1 VPPLRRA
8 SAAGHG
14 GRRTRVR
21 RLIAQ
26 PVLEPCQRLAPERAA
41 AGRYNPT
48 PMATNAGPA
57 DAAPA
62 GTAAPAAGTA
72 AAPAGEA
79 AVASSHP
86 GGDGQVEAGRQ
97 RLFLI
102 DGYSNIFR
110 AFYAIRN
117 LSNSR
122 GEPTNAVYG
131 FVTMLRK
138 LLREEQPELIGVA
151 LESGKTFRSER
162 FEGYKANRAPMPEDL
177 ASQLP
182 WIRRVLEAL
191 RIPVLELSG
200 YEADDVLGS
209 LACRAAEAGYEVVL
223 VSADKDLMQLV
234 EPRVSLYHT
243 GRTKLYG
250 PAEVAEDFGVPPA
263 KVTDVLALMG
273 DSIDNIPGVPGI
285 GDKGAKALIQ
295 EFGSLEALL
304 ARAAEVTR
312 KSYREGLQQHAEQA
326 RLSKELSTIH
336 TNLDVPFDPA
346 ALRRDPP
353 DTAALRRLY
362 TELEFFSLVEEL
374 APEPVTQGM
383 LAGLGAAGGTQGDQ
397 LPAARDVRA
406 AADWEA
412 ESAALAVAAAAA
424 AATPGG
430 AGEIFVAVVGEA
442 PPIGLALAAAPG
454 GQAGQPG
461 PVLLADFRRPGLREA
476 ALASLGGWV
485 AGAGV
490 TLAGHNLKEV
500 LRLCPGGAL
509 CGAELFDAM
518 LVSYLLKPSVHGHSL
533 EELAL
538 ERLNARP
545 LSPKEAGWDKG
556 QAPEPGDPRLLAYA
570 AERVLLARRMAAGMR
585 QELAAA
591 GAANLAR
598 IYREIEI
605 PLLPVLL
612 GMEEAGILLDTSYLG
627 AMSSELGIELR
638 RLEEEIWSLAGERF
652 NLNSPQQLGVVLFER
667 LGLPAIK
674 RTQKTRSYSTGAE
687 TLEELASRGYPIAQ
701 LLLRYRELTK
711 LKSTYVDAL
720 PSMVGED
727 GRLHTRFQQAVA
739 ATGRLSSA
747 NPNLQNIPVRT
758 ELGQRIRRA
767 FVAGPGQALLVADY
781 SQIELRILAH
791 IAEEPELIRAFAAG
805 EDIHRSTAATVFG
818 VAPEL
823 VTADQRRAA
832 KTINFGILYG
842 MSAFGLSQNLGISKG
857 EADRFIA
864 AYLGRYQGVRRY
876 VEETLRGAEREGKVE
891 TLYGRVRWLPD
902 VQSKNRVLRENA
914 RRMAINARI
923 QGTAAD
929 LLKMA
934 MIAID
939 RRLRREHPE
948 ARLLLT
954 VHDELLFELPQSEV
968 EPVAALVRREMEG
981 VAQLAVPLR
990 VDVGSGESWYHAKT

>member
-1 VPPLRRA
+1 
-8 SAAGHG
+8 
-14 GRRTRVR
+14 
-21 RLIAQ
+21 
-26 PVLEPCQRLAPERAA
+26 
-41 AGRYNPT
+41 
-48 PMATNAGPA
+48 MATPARPAEAGPA
-57 DAAPA
+57 AVPGEAAA
-62 GTAAPAAGTA
+62 EARPAAGGA
-72 AAPAGEA
+72 AA
-79 AVASSHP
+79 ASP
-86 GGDGQVEAGRQ
+86 REQ

-122 GEPTNAVYG
+122 GEPTNAIYG

-151 LESGKTFRSER
+151 LETGKTFRAER
-162 FEGYKANRAPMPEDL
+162 FEAYKANRAPMPEDL
-177 ASQLP
+177 ASQMP
-182 WIRRVLEAL
+182 WIRRVLEAF
-191 RIPVLELSG
+191 RIPVLELAG
-200 YEADDVLGS
+200 YEADDVLGTLS
-209 LACRAAEAGYEVVL
+209 CRAAEAGYHVVL

-243 GRTKLYG
+243 GRAKLYG
-250 PAEVAEDFGVPPA
+250 PSDVAEDFGVPPA
-263 KVTDVLALMG
+263 KVADVLALMG

-295 EFGSLEALL
+295 EFGSLEELL
-304 ARAAEVTR
+304 ARAGEVPR
-312 KSYREGLQQHAEQA
+312 KSYREGLQQHADQA

-336 TNLDVPFDPA
+336 TSLPIPFDPA

-362 TELEFFSLVEEL
+362 GELEFFSLAEEL
-374 APEPVTQGM
+374 APEPAAQILLGGGTGSHPATG
-383 LAGLGAAGGTQGDQ
+383 AGASGDVGVIGGGGVGGAADASGPGGG
-397 LPAARDVRA
+397 LPVAREVLSPAEWEAA
-406 AADWEA
+406 AADVLQ
-412 ESAALAVAAAAA
+412 AAPA
-424 AATPGG
+424 GG
-430 AGEIFVAVVGEA
+430 EAGELFAAVLGEA
-442 PPIGLALAAAPG
+442 PPLGLALAAG
-454 GQAGQPG
+454 GDAA
-461 PVLLADFRRPGLREA
+461 PVLLADFRRPGMREA
-476 ALASLGGWV
+476 AVATLGARISGP
-485 AGAGV
+485 GAR
-490 TLAGHNLKEV
+490 LAGHNLKEV
-500 LRLCPGGAL
+500 LRLCPGGEL

-533 EELAL
+533 DELAL
-538 ERLNARP
+538 ERFNVRP
-545 LSPKEAGWDKG
+545 LSAKEAGWDKG

-570 AERVLLARRMAAGMR
+570 AERVMLARRMAAGMR
-585 QELAAA
+585 QELADGNA
-591 GAANLAR
+591 GALAR
-598 IYREIEI
+598 IYRDLEM

-612 GMEEAGILLDTSYLG
+612 GMEEAGILLDAEYLR
-627 AMSSELGIELR
+627 AMSDELGQELR
-638 RLEEEIWSLAGERF
+638 QLEEEIWRQAGERF

-667 LGLPAIK
+667 LGLPALK

-687 TLEELASRGYPIAQ
+687 TLEGLAARGYPIAQ
-701 LLLRYRELTK
+701 LLLRYRELSK

-720 PSMVGED
+720 PAMMGED
-727 GRLHTRFQQAVA
+727 GRLHTRFYQAVA

-791 IAEEPELIRAFAAG
+791 IAAEPELIRAFAAG
-805 EDIHRSTAATVFG
+805 EDIHRATAGTVFG

-823 VTADQRRAA
+823 VSAEQRRAA

-857 EADRFIA
+857 DAERFIA
-864 AYLGRYQGVRRY
+864 AYLDRYQGVRRY
-876 VEETLRGAEREGKVE
+876 VEETLQSAEREGRVE

-902 VQSKNRVLRENA
+902 IRSKNHNLRENA

-929 LLKMA
+929 LLKQA
-934 MIAID
+934 MIAVD
-939 RRLRREHPE
+939 RRLRREHPG

-954 VHDELLFELPQSEV
+954 VHDELLFEVPQAEV
-968 EPVAALVRREMEG
+968 EPIGRLVRQEMEG
-981 VAQLAVPLR
+981 VAQLAAPLV
-990 VDVGSGESWYHAKT
+990 VDVGSGKSWYDAKT

>member
-1 VPPLRRA
+1 MANSAGPTDAVPAEAAAVRPEPG
-8 SAAGHG
+8 SA
-14 GRRTRVR
+14 
-21 RLIAQ
+21 
-26 PVLEPCQRLAPERAA
+26 AA
-41 AGRYNPT
+41 AGPR
-48 PMATNAGPA
+48 
-57 DAAPA
+57 D
-62 GTAAPAAGTA
+62 
-72 AAPAGEA
+72 
-79 AVASSHP
+79 
-86 GGDGQVEAGRQ
+86 Q

-117 LSNSR
+117 LSNSK
-122 GEPTNAVYG
+122 GEPTNAIYG

-151 LESGKTFRSER
+151 LETGKTFRTER
-162 FEGYKANRAPMPEDL
+162 FEAYKANRAPMPEDL
-177 ASQLP
+177 ASQMP
-182 WIRRVLEAL
+182 WIRRVLEAF
-191 RIPVLELSG
+191 RIPILELAG
-200 YEADDVLGS
+200 YEADDVLGTLS
-209 LACRAAEAGYEVVL
+209 CRAAEAGYHVVL

-250 PAEVAEDFGVPPA
+250 PSDVAEDFGVPPA
-263 KVTDVLALMG
+263 KVADVLALMG

-295 EFGSLEALL
+295 EFGSLEELL
-304 ARAAEVTR
+304 ARAGEVTR

-336 TNLDVPFDPA
+336 TSLPIPFDPT

-362 TELEFFSLVEEL
+362 GELEFFSLVEEL
-374 APEPVTQGM
+374 APEPAAQILLGGGTGAGEAGGISGM
-383 LAGLGAAGGTQGDQ
+383 GGNSGAGGLGEAGGSGTSGELGGAAYAGGPAAQ
-397 LPAARDVRA
+397 LPLAREALSPADWETASADILRA
-406 AADWEA
+406 AAREGEA
-412 ESAALAVAAAAA
+412 AEV
-424 AATPGG
+424 
-430 AGEIFVAVVGEA
+430 FVAVLGEA
-442 PPIGLALAAAPG
+442 PPLGLALAAGAPEA
-454 GQAGQPG
+454 GQAGRAAETGQAGEAGP
-461 PVLLADFRRPGLREA
+461 PVLLADFRRPGMREA
-476 ALASLGGWV
+476 ALATLGSWI
-485 AGAGV
+485 AGPGV
-490 TLAGHNLKEV
+490 RLAGHNLKEV
-500 LRLCPGGAL
+500 LRLCPGGEL

-533 EELAL
+533 DELAL
-538 ERLNARP
+538 ERFNARP
-545 LSPKEAGWDKG
+545 LSAKEAGWDKG

-585 QELAAA
+585 QELAAGNA
-591 GAANLAR
+591 GALAR
-598 IYREIEI
+598 IYRDLEM

-612 GMEEAGILLDTSYLG
+612 GMEEAGILLDAEYLR
-627 AMSSELGIELR
+627 AMSDELGQELR
-638 RLEEEIWSLAGERF
+638 QLEEEIWRQAGERF

-667 LGLPAIK
+667 LGLPALK

-687 TLEELASRGYPIAQ
+687 TLEALAARGYPIAQ
-701 LLLRYRELTK
+701 QLLRYRELSK

-720 PSMVGED
+720 PALVGED
-727 GRLHTRFQQAVA
+727 GRLHTRFYQAVA

-767 FVAGPGQALLVADY
+767 FVAAPGKALLVADY

-791 IAEEPELIRAFAAG
+791 IAAEAELIRAFAAG
-805 EDIHRSTAATVFG
+805 EDIHRATAGTVFG

-823 VTADQRRAA
+823 VTGDQRRAA

-857 EADRFIA
+857 EAERFIA
-864 AYLGRYQGVRRY
+864 AYLDRYQGVRRY
-876 VEETLRGAEREGKVE
+876 VEETLQSAEREGKVE

-902 VQSKNRVLRENA
+902 IRSKNHNLRENA

-929 LLKMA
+929 LLKQA
-934 MIAID
+934 MIAVD
-939 RRLRREHPE
+939 RRLRREHPG

-954 VHDELLFELPQSEV
+954 VHDELLFEVPQAEV
-968 EPVAALVRREMEG
+968 EPIARLVRQEMEG
-981 VAQLAVPLR
+981 VAQLAAPLV
-990 VDVGSGESWYHAKT
+990 VDVGSGTSWYDAKT